1 MDFVDEVKNQVCF
14 LMPAGRKC
22 FALSKISRSQQNLFP
37 VKLSLLNL
45 WQTEHKLRACM
56 SLPLQ
61 AVWCEHEVLGFTQ
74 G

>member
-14 LMPAGRKC
+14 LMPTGRKC
-22 FALSKISRSQQNLFP
+22 FAFSKISCSQQKLFP

-45 WQTEHKLRACM
+45 WQTEYKLRACM

-61 AVWCEHEVLGFTQ
+61 VMWCGDEVLGFSQ
-74 G
+74 E